1 MVLKIDP
8 SRASSGALTQVLVD
22 SASDGGES
30 TVFEVSAKVVD
41 VVDLTVDISEGG
53 PVVQLDTK

>member
-1 MVLKIDP
+1 MKIDP

-30 TVFEVSAKVVD
+30 TVFEISAKVVD